1 MSQQGLP
8 VKQHI
13 AELRKRLM
21 WAVLS
26 VIVCTAL
33 AFVFHQQILTM
44 LMEPARGFSSI
55 PNEKPIFTEMTEY
68 LGIAMKVSLLAG
80 VVLASPFVLL
90 QVVLFV
96 GPGLKPVERRYLF
109 AMLPIGFVAFIL
121 GAFFGYRVLFP
132 PAVKFLLTFGGDIAT
147 PYIRIGNYTNLMLTL
162 LFWMG
167 IVFETPVVLFFLS
180 KIGVV
185 SYQLLS
191 KWRKYAIVAAFILGA
206 VITPTF
212 DPINQTIVALPII
225 VLYELGVWL
234 SRLAGRNRDESEGK
248 PSK

>member
-1 MSQQGLP
+1 VNQQGLP

-13 AELRKRLM
+13 VELRKRLT

-26 VIVCTAL
+26 VVICTAL
-33 AFVFHQQILTM
+33 AFVFHQQILTL

-55 PNEKPIFTEMTEY
+55 PNEKPIYTEMTEY

-80 VVLASPFVLL
+80 LVLASPFVLL
-90 QVVLFV
+90 QLGLFV
-96 GPGLKPVERRYLF
+96 SPGLKPVERRYLF
-109 AMLPIGFVAFIL
+109 AMLPISFAAFIL
-121 GAFFGYRVLFP
+121 GAVFGYRILFP

-167 IVFETPVVLFFLS
+167 IVFQTPVVLYFLS

-191 KWRKYAIVAAFILGA
+191 KWRKYAIVVAFILGA

-225 VLYELGVWL
+225 VLYELGIWL
-234 SRLAGRNRDESEGK
+234 SRLGGRNKTDTEEK
-248 PSK
+248 AE